1 MATRMNS
8 PGRDLRR
15 FGAAAALVAAL
26 LVGSGT
32 FFPRWWTGEQ
42 SGAAMSIGLRQVTLC
57 GERGCAARGL
67 ENLGAEGRAWAL
79 AGATGFA
86 MACVTAVFLIAAA
99 ALALARARGPW
110 PGRVARM
117 AGGLSLFTL
126 VVGVAFAWLYPGFE
140 GLSLGPSPFLF
151 LGGAA
156 LGTGAAGILLGTRN
170 AA

>member
-1 MATRMNS
+1 MKS

-15 FGAAAALVAAL
+15 FGAAMALAAAV

-32 FFPRWWTGEQ
+32 FFPRWWSGEQ
-42 SGAAMSIGLRQVTLC
+42 DGATMSIGLRQVTLC

-67 ENLGAEGRAWAL
+67 ENLGASDRGWAL
-79 AGATGFA
+79 AGATGFG
-86 MACVTAVFLIAAA
+86 MACVSAVFLLAAA
-99 ALALARARGPW
+99 GLALARARGPW

-117 AGGLSLFTL
+117 AAGLSLFTL
-126 VVGVAFAWLYPGFE
+126 VVGLAFAWLYPGFD
-140 GLSLGPSPFLF
+140 GLSLGPSPFLY

-156 LGTGAAGILLGTRN
+156 LGAGTAGVLLGRRD

>member
-1 MATRMNS
+1 MKS

-15 FGAAAALVAAL
+15 FGAVVAVAAAL

-42 SGAAMSIGLRQVTLC
+42 GGATMSIGLRQVRLC

-67 ENLGAEGRAWAL
+67 ENLGDEGRAWAL
-79 AGATGFA
+79 AGATGFG
-86 MACVTAVFLIAAA
+86 MACVTAVFLLAAA
-99 ALALARARGPW
+99 GLALAQGRGVW

-117 AGGLSLFTL
+117 AAGLSLFTL

-140 GLSLGPSPFLF
+140 GLSLGASPFLF

-156 LGTGAAGILLGTRN
+156 LGVGSAGILLGRSD
-170 AA
+170 AG